1 MSAMDKTALLVMDVQ
16 QGIVARFGDDPSYLE
31 RLSAAIAAARAA
43 EIPVIYVTI
52 SFRPGHPEIAASN
65 RTFAAAAAAGGFGH
79 DDPATQVHPRIAPRP
94 GDISVVKKRVSA
106 FTGSDLEVVLR
117 GLGVGKLVLTGI
129 ATSGVVL
136 STLRQAADLDYELV
150 VLEDGCLDGDPE
162 VHRVLTSK
170 VFPRQAEVTTVAA
183 WTASLTDTLI

>member
-1 MSAMDKTALLVMDVQ
+1 MDKTALLVMDVQ
-16 QGIVARFGDDPSYLE
+16 QGIVARFGDDPAYLE
-31 RLSAAIAAARAA
+31 RLSDAIAAAHAA

-65 RTFAAAAAAGGFGH
+65 RTFAAAAAAGGLAH
-79 DDPATQVHPRIAPRP
+79 DDPATQVHEKIAPQP
-94 GDISVVKKRVSA
+94 GDISVIKKRVSA

-117 GLGVGKLVLTGI
+117 GLGVRKLVLTGI

-136 STLRQAADLDYELV
+136 STLRQAADLDFQLV
-150 VLEDGCLDGDPE
+150 VLEDGCLDADPE
-162 VHRVLTSK
+162 VHRVLTRK

-183 WTASLTDTLI
+183 WTAAATASLT